1 MKKISKQTY
10 ILTACCL
17 MIWAC
22 ASQNDQQEILALRAS
37 QIYRPDTVKG
47 FMISIGEAYKDLARD
62 YLKKGEDLEDKDIK
76 QAIWNIKRC
85 ITLYPNLNAYKKLGS
100 LLMKDK
106 QYEEANDLYYLL
118 TNKQSFYINGIWTDS
133 YLFEAPNEELII
145 EYLVSNA
152 LYQNV
157 LPFET
162 SQLIEENGFRIIDIK
177 NSFFNDERIRYDTGS
192 LAYKNYQYR
201 FLSDVDIDNY
211 GKNPLN
217 FEKMLSRL
225 PVKSEYAIEPNK
237 LLEFNYENFNGRNY
251 TEGLDLFSIERSFLK
266 EERGKMIDYVK
277 YNFIDY
283 YKLNDSITV
292 LHYSVDSSAT
302 ACPKEMRHPYHALAT
317 YNKKAEIV
325 DYKVVGVQSGND
337 LISFSL
343 NNSLITCKK
352 YNRKWKKDYNKNDF
366 LNELLSIDFVKEETF
381 KINQQGKF
389 EEIMSSN

>member
-1 MKKISKQTY
+1 
-10 ILTACCL
+10 

-22 ASQNDQQEILALRAS
+22 ASQNEQQEIVALRAS
-37 QIYRPDTVKG
+37 QIYRSDTVRG
-47 FMISIGEAYKDLARD
+47 YLISIGDACKGLAQD

-76 QAIWNIKRC
+76 QAIWNIKRS

-106 QYEEANDLYYLL
+106 QYEEANGLYYLL
-118 TNKQSFYINGIWTDS
+118 ANKQSYYRNGISTDS
-133 YLFEAPNEELII
+133 YLFEAPDEELII

-157 LPFET
+157 LPWEIN
-162 SQLIEENGFRIIDIK
+162 QLVEACGLKTNDIK
-177 NSFFNDERIRYDTGS
+177 SKFFSDERINYDTS
-192 LAYKNYQYR
+192 STAFKNYQYR
-201 FLSDVDIDNY
+201 FLNDDEKANY
-211 GKNPLN
+211 GNDPVN
-217 FEKMLSRL
+217 FENMIARLSM
-225 PVKSEYAIEPNK
+225 KSEYSYEPNRMA
-237 LLEFNYENFNGRNY
+237 EFKYDAFNGRNW
-251 TEGLDLFSIERSFLK
+251 TDDLDLTSIESAFLK
-266 EERGKMIDYVK
+266 EEREKMISYVK

-292 LHYSVDSSAT
+292 LHYSVDSSAI
-302 ACPKEMRHPYHALAT
+302 ACPKEMRHIYHGLAC

-352 YNRKWKKDYNKNDF
+352 YNRKWKKEYHMNDF
-366 LNELLSIDFVKEETF
+366 LNELLSTDFVIEETF